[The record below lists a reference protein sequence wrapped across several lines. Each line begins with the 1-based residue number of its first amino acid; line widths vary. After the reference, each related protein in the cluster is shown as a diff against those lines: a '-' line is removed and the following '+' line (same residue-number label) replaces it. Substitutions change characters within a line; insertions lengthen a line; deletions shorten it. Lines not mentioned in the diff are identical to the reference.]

1 MSNLIY
7 EIIKYQIYK
16 GSHNEEVS
24 QLTEQYVNLK
34 FLNSLIYKT
43 IHEKIMKTKT
53 MYNILHIY
61 YQLPVLTPS
70 K

>member
-7 EIIKYQIYK
+7 EIIKYQIYE
-16 GSHNEEVS
+16 GSHNEEVL

-43 IHEKIMKTKT
+43 IHEKIMKTKK
-53 MYNILHIY
+53 M
-61 YQLPVLTPS
+61 
-70 K
+70 